1 MQRYRSRDETAGGS
15 PKRKRALDGGSG
27 DVDWAAARLGP
38 IPSASMSARLQRSV
52 ERVGGP

>member
-1 MQRYRSRDETAGGS
+1 MQRCRPRDETDAGS